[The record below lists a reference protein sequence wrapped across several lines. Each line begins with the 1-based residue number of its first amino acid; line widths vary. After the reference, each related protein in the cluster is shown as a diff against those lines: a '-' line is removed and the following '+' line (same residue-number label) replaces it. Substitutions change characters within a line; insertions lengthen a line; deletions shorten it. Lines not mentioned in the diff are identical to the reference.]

1 MWKTMYILIYEQ
13 TRILYLIC
21 RKGKFIIWEKKFGH
35 ASKADI
41 EFVW

>member
-1 MWKTMYILIYEQ
+1 MLIWGLDILIYEQ
-13 TRILYLIC
+13 TRILYLC
-21 RKGKFIIWEKKFGH
+21 RKGKFIIWEKKIGH